1 MTYRSIHHY
10 AVAATVAGGVGEPY
24 EKSGRNS
31 KVAAA
36 MMRLPLRSVI
46 GTIDYRPHW
55 QAAIPYTDD
64 NNGPHSGMPH
74 LFYQL
79 QRTAMSEHRTLPAA
93 KPRIVGCKV

>member
-10 AVAATVAGGVGEPY
+10 AVAAAVAGGAGEPC
-24 EKSGRNS
+24 EKSGRNH
-31 KVAAA
+31 KAAAA

-46 GTIDYRPHW
+46 GTINYHLHW
-55 QAAIPYTDD
+55 QAAIPYPDD
-64 NNGPHSGMPH
+64 NNGPHSEMPH

-79 QRTAMSEHRTLPAA
+79 QRTAMSEHRTFPAA